1 VNCES
6 ARERLLDRAYGELAP
21 GEARE
26 LEAHLAGCAACRAE
40 AARIEETRGLYRRL
54 GEEPAPGGEGILLAA
69 ARQAAGEAR
78 PRRPRLLAWPR
89 VAVGVALVLVVGGV
103 SVAILSVRRERPS
116 EEAYATAG
124 EARPAAAERAPGA
137 VEAERKGAPRETY
150 AVPPPAAPRE
160 QPPAAVAR
168 RAEGPRVAGKAMPEA
183 APVGA
188 AVPERQAATADQARA
203 AARPSSEGAV
213 AGLARAPP
221 PPGEAPPAGAPPP
234 GPAPAEAAAARPEAA
249 RRKLEAQRAPLG
261 VPVAGGGAGEAEA
274 LADSL
279 VRDLRRRRDAGELSE
294 ARREPDPCPG
304 GDRVRVAWLDGWG
317 RAWRLSR
324 TAPLPAGMG
333 AGEATRDQYY
343 DGSGRLRV
351 AVVDGTGP
359 DGHFRRRIVLDEAGR
374 RLVEDPPGSPWPEGD
389 LVLRD
394 AAAAFWAPQRCG
406 R

>member
-1 VNCES
+1 MNCET

-21 GEARE
+21 GEVRE
-26 LEAHLAGCAACRAE
+26 VEAHLAGCAACRAE

-78 PRRPRLLAWPR
+78 PGRPRLLAWPR
-89 VAVGVALVLVVGGV
+89 VAIGVALALVVGGV
-103 SVAILSVRRERPS
+103 SVTILSARRERPS
-116 EEAYATAG
+116 EETYAAAG
-124 EARPAAAERAPGA
+124 APRPAAPEGAPGA
-137 VEAERKGAPRETY
+137 AEAERKGAPPQTY
-150 AVPPPAAPRE
+150 AAPPPAAPRE
-160 QPPAAVAR
+160 QPP
-168 RAEGPRVAGKAMPEA
+168 
-183 APVGA
+183 
-188 AVPERQAATADQARA
+188 A

-213 AGLARAPP
+213 AGLARAPL
-221 PPGEAPPAGAPPP
+221 PPGEAPLAGAPPP
-234 GPAPAEAAAARPEAA
+234 APAPAAAKAAKPEAA
-249 RRKLEAQRAPLG
+249 RGKLEAQRAPLD
-261 VPVAGGGAGEAEA
+261 VAAAGGGAGEAGA

-279 VRDLRRRRDAGELSE
+279 VRELRRRRDAGELSE

-317 RAWRLSR
+317 KAWRLSR